1 MKRRVV
7 VTGIGAVTSLS
18 CKVDDLWQKI
28 LRGQSGVHALKVF
41 DTTGHK
47 VRFGGD
53 IYDWSTEGYVDRKE
67 EKRIDRFTQFALVAG
82 IDAVTDSGLDF
93 SKEDAFRC
101 GVILGSGIGGLTGIE
116 GPKQRLITKGPDK
129 SLGFPNPKL
138 MSKSQGGAV

>member
-1 MKRRVV
+1 
-7 VTGIGAVTSLS
+7 
-18 CKVDDLWQKI
+18 
-28 LRGQSGVHALKVF
+28 QSGVHALKVF

-67 EKRIDRFTQFALVAG
+67 EKRIDRFTQFAMVAG

-101 GVILGSGIGGLTGIE
+101 GVILGSGIGGLTEIE
-116 GPKQRLITKGPDK
+116 TQPERRITKGPDK
-129 SLGFPNPKL
+129 GSECTIPNTMVNAGSGNSSICHDL
-138 MSKSQGGAV
+138 YGA